1 MKIRFQ
7 KKLILEKNTI
17 LFEASM
23 NNDHNISEYNSD
35 INGILSLA
43 ETAYF
48 KKINYYD
55 QDSIYHATI
64 SLLNL
69 HEMVHNYIKENELTR
84 LSNSTLSDNEQIIE
98 CKRPITL
105 FIGNSGINIAG
116 ELKILSSLSYLL

>member
-1 MKIRFQ
+1 
-7 KKLILEKNTI
+7 
-17 LFEASM
+17 M

-105 FIGNSGINIAG
+105 FVGNSGINIAG